1 MDLLQESPGTELT
14 SHLSADLALQVVQGL
29 TAEPI
34 TRQLTKDEQKR
45 QESEH
50 ADLESSIFDTFSH
63 SLDQSPESD
72 TSTIR
77 EDFESFNNTIVFQS
91 EEGDEKL
98 LPDVNETEVP
108 DYFYSAG
115 PCNQEALYQRD
126 EAKDLENII
135 VAYGPHF
142 RKPDDVK
149 KYQMEDDKPDS
160 KVFTCHLNQPAYL
173 EESTKPFTNP
183 ILLQSVQD
191 KNEIAN
197 ESQFESRR
205 RKMGSTHSS
214 HKGTQSEEEGREREA
229 QGETKN
235 TEVIADKGEYME
247 AVERSCTEFEML
259 MEYMD
264 GVGND
269 RNDGKEKNEETA
281 LTDHSSSFSISNQV
295 GRNIDSD
302 NVDSLRYSVKNEFS
316 PSHQNPYHLQ
326 HEDTLWEETLDES
339 KENNDFPPNP
349 PSEQSY
355 LGEEGT
361 AEIEFHTPVTK
372 KKIGSARSS
381 TPLGKREEEK
391 TEKTQKEKN
400 IEDQELIEMVAEV
413 MIAEKTECVKLEKH
427 VHKMTECQDRG
438 DSETILKEEEV
449 ALVGEQKCG
458 IEKTELEEPTEK
470 CRGAEVVEVQTV
482 AECESTQTPND
493 PGFES
498 KAIGK
503 RRKMGSTRRIQEAL
517 NTEEEKMEAGEDVMM
532 DEIIGQMIGDP
543 EAVEGSF
550 PEIEMLMESKDEAG
564 NDKNEGEE
572 INNVTALT
580 DHSSSFN
587 TSIQEGGNIDADEI
601 SSESP
606 SMMKDNPELLNPD
619 KHVEVKEDH
628 SKAVPENIALDKEV
642 SIVADINSALEESG
656 VVEPA
661 ENPREA
667 EEVEIEI
674 AAECKKTQSPYDPAA
689 LTAQNQQSEDKVCL
703 DHDTST
709 TQLTNIVDME
719 HLLTSSNVLRSTT
732 ESHLSPSSPS
742 HSDVGESKAI
752 GRRKKMGST
761 RRKRE
766 ALNTEEEKW
775 EAGENVMKDE
785 IIGQMIGDPEAVE
798 RSFIEFEK
806 LMESK
811 DEAGNDNNEGEE
823 INNVTSL
830 TDHSSSFNTSI
841 QEGGNID
848 ADEISS
854 ESPSMMTDNPELLNP
869 DKHVEVKEDHSK
881 AVPENIA
888 LDKEVSIVADINSAL
903 EESGVV
909 EPAENPR
916 EAEEVEIE
924 IAAECKK
931 TQSPYEPAA
940 LTAQN
945 QQSEDKVCLDHD
957 TSTTQLTNIVDMEQ
971 LLTSSNVLRSTTESH
986 LSPSSPSHSD
996 VGESK
1001 PIGRRKKMGST
1012 RCKREALNTEE
1023 EKWEAGE
1030 NVMKD
1035 EIIGQMIG
1043 DPEAMEGSFPEIE
1056 MLMESKDEA
1065 GNDNNEG
1072 EEINNVTAL
1081 TDHSP
1086 SFSNSNQGGNIDAD
1100 EISSESP
1107 LIMNELNQSFHNP
1120 DPNFPTFQ
1128 SYQTDDTL
1136 ISSPD
1141 FSSGQCEDTLMEEKL
1156 AESKENN
1163 NFPPDPPPEQTYLGE
1178 EATASK
1184 GSHTPVKK
1192 RKMGSTRSRTPHG
1205 RQGGQSAK
1213 ENQEDEN
1220 LEDQEFI
1227 GVVGE
1232 VMIAET
1238 TEPVKLE
1245 EHVEQIAEDQARGDS
1260 HNILKEEEVVIVA
1273 EQKCGLEKPE
1283 LVETAEILRRAE
1295 LAEVQIVAECESTQI
1310 TNVTRCES
1318 KAIGKRRKMGS
1329 TRRIREGHNTEEEKM
1344 EAGEDL
1350 MMDKIIGQMIGDP
1363 EAVERSF
1370 IEFEKLMESKDEAGN
1385 NKNEGEEINNVTALT
1400 DHSSS
1405 FSASIQEGGNIDA
1418 DEISSESPSMMKDNP
1433 ELLNPDKHVEVKE
1446 DHSKAVPEKVAM
1458 DKEVSIVADINSAL
1472 EESGVVEPVE
1482 NSREE
1487 DEVEI
1492 EIAAECENTQS
1503 PYDSAALTAR
1513 NQQSE
1518 DKVCLDHDT
1527 STTQLTNTVDMEQ
1540 LLTSSN
1546 VLRITT
1552 KSHLS
1557 PSSPSPSDVGESKA
1571 IGRRKKMGSTRRK
1584 REALNTEEEKWEA
1597 GENVMKDEII
1607 GQMIGD
1613 PEGMEGSFPE
1623 IEMLM
1628 ESKDEA
1634 GNDKNEGEEINNVTA
1649 LTDHSPSFSNS
1660 NQGGNI
1666 DADEISSESPLIMNE
1681 LNQSFHNPDPN
1692 FPTFQSYQTDDTLI
1706 SSPDFSCGQCED
1718 TLMEENFAESKE
1730 NNDFPPDPPPE
1741 QTYLREEAT
1750 ASKGSHTPVKKR
1762 KMGSTRSR
1770 TPHGRQGGQ
1779 SAKEN
1784 QEDENLED
1792 QEFIGVVGEVMIAE
1806 TTEPVKLEEHVEQI
1820 AEDQARGDSH
1830 NILKEEEVVIV
1841 AEQKCGLEKPEL
1853 VETAEILRRAELAE
1867 VQIVAECEST
1877 QITNVTRCE
1886 SKAIGKRRKMGS
1898 TRRIREGHNTEEE
1911 KMEAG
1916 EDLMMDK
1923 IIGQMIGDPEAVER
1937 SFIEFEKLMESKDE
1951 AGNDKNEGEEMNDVT
1966 ALTDHSSSF
1975 SASIQEGGNIDADE
1989 ISSESPSM
1997 MKDLNENL
2005 HRPYTDV
2012 PTLQSYQTD
2021 DTLNSNPTISGLKHE
2036 HTLKEEALDES
2047 VENMKFPPDPPSE
2060 QSYFNEEGTAE
2071 IDSHTPVTKEMMGST
2086 HTRTPNGSEG
2096 EERREGG
2103 KEEKMEAGEDLMMDK
2118 IIGQMIGDPEA
2129 VERSFIEFEK
2139 LMESKDEAG
2148 NDKNEGEEMNDVT
2161 ALTDHSSSFSASIQE
2176 GGNIDADEISS
2187 ESPSMMKDN
2196 PELLNPDKHVEV
2208 KEDHSKAVPEKV
2220 AMDKEVSIV
2229 ADINSAL
2236 EESGVVEPAENPREA
2251 DEVEIEIAAE
2261 CENTQSPYDSAALT
2275 ARNQQSEDEVC
2286 LDHDTSTTQLTN
2298 IVDMEQL
2305 LTPSNVLRITTES
2318 HLSPSSPSH
2327 SDVGESK
2334 PIGRRKKM
2342 GSTRRKRE
2350 ALNTE
2355 EEKWEAG
2362 ENVMKDEIIGQM
2374 IGDPEGMEG
2383 SFPEIEMLMESKD
2396 EAGNDNNEGEE
2407 INNVTALTD
2416 HSSSFS
2422 NSNQEGGN
2430 IDADE
2435 ISSESPLIMNELNQ
2449 SFHNPDPNFPTFQS
2463 YQTDDTLISSPD
2475 FSSGQCEDT
2484 LMEENFAESKENNDF
2499 PPDPPPEQT
2508 YLGEE
2513 ATASKGSHTP
2523 VKKRK
2528 MGSTR
2533 SRTPHG
2539 RQGGQSAKENQ
2550 EDENLEDQEF
2560 IGVVGEIMIAETTEP
2575 VKLEEHVEKIAEDQA
2590 RGDSHNILK
2599 EEEVVIVAEQKCGLE
2614 KPELVETA
2622 EILRRAELAEV
2633 QIVAECESPQI
2644 TNVTRCESK
2653 SIGKRR
2659 KMGSTRRIR
2668 EGHNTEEEKMEAG
2681 EDLMMD
2687 KIIGQMI
2694 GDPEAVERSFI
2705 EFEKLMESKDEA
2717 GNDKNEGE
2725 EINDVTALT
2734 DHSSSFSTSIQEG
2747 GNIDAD
2753 EISRES
2759 PSMMKDNPDLL
2770 NPDKHVE
2777 VAEDNSKAVPEKVA
2791 MDKEV
2796 SIVADINSALEESGV
2811 VEPAE
2816 NPREADEV
2824 EIEIAAECKKTQSPY
2839 DSAALTARNQQ
2850 SEDEVCLDHDTSTTQ
2865 LTNIVDMEHLLTS
2878 SNVLKITT
2886 ESHLSPS
2893 SPSHSDVGESKAI
2906 GRRKKMGSTRRKREA
2921 LNTEEEKW
2929 EAGENVMKD
2938 EIIGQMIGDP
2948 EAMEG
2953 TFPEI
2958 EMLMESKDEAGN
2970 DNNEG
2975 EEINNVTA
2983 LTDHSP
2989 SFSNSNQGGNIDA
3002 DEISSESPLI
3012 MNELNQ
3018 SFHNPDPNFPTF
3030 QSYQT
3035 DDTLISSPDFS
3046 SGQCEDTLMEE
3057 NFAES
3062 KENNDFPPDPP
3073 PEQTYLGEE
3082 ATASKGSHTPVKKR
3096 KMGSTR
3102 SRTPHGRQGEQSA
3115 KENQEDEN
3123 LEDQEFIGVV
3133 GEVMIAETTE
3143 PVKLEE
3149 HVEQIAEDQA
3159 RGDSHNILKEEEIVI
3174 VAEQKCGLEKPELV
3188 ETAEILRRAELAEVQ
3203 IVAECESTQITNVT
3217 RCESKSIGKRRKMG
3231 STRRIREGHNT
3242 EVEKMEAGED
3252 LMMDKIIGQMIGESD
3267 AVERS
3272 FIEFEK
3278 LMESKDEAGNDKN
3291 EGEEINDVTALTD
3304 HCSSLSSSNQEGRNI
3319 DAHDIGN
3326 ESPPII
3332 NELNQ
3337 TLDNT
3342 NPHVTTLQ
3350 SYHTDETLIS
3360 CPDISGGQREYT
3372 LMEGKLDESKEN
3384 ISFPP
3389 DPPSEQS
3396 FLGEQGTVGKRPHSP
3411 VKRRTM
3417 GSSRIRTAHGRQ
3429 GGQGTEKI
3437 REENDIE
3444 DQEFTGVMGGFM
3456 IAEKPVPVM
3465 LEEPVEKMTED
3476 QASFDS
3482 EAIVKEE
3489 AVAKAAD
3496 QECGIENPELVEPA
3510 ENIEGVEV
3518 QKVVCESTQILY
3530 DPAVLMAESQQS
3542 GYMVC
3547 LDPDSSTIQLS
3558 HAVDI
3563 EHHLSTSCI
3572 NPRDPSKSSLSLSSH
3587 SPKDVGESK
3596 TIRRRKMGSTRR
3608 IREGLNTVEEK
3619 REAGDNEIMGQ
3630 MIGDPE
3636 VMEGGIEMLMESK
3649 DEAGNDKNEGEINES
3664 YLNDDTLNSNPDI
3677 SSLCHGDRFMEDKL
3691 DKSMENERF
3700 PPDHSSVQSVLVEEV
3715 TLCKETHT
3723 PVKKI
3728 EMGSTHSRTSQD
3740 RQVEERAE
3748 KSPGKENIE
3757 DQEVIGEVM
3766 IAEKNAPVKLEE
3778 LVDNVIKDAAKRD
3791 LETKEEDLVEGTF
3804 PDSQPCMIV
3813 GEPKGV
3819 EKRRKMGSTRRTREG
3834 FHTEEEQ
3841 RKPEEKIMEE
3851 EFRGETI
3858 KDSEVSVVLDQL
3870 QEEHRPE
3877 DQQERPNTGTEDVAS
3892 STGMSAEGSEQ
3903 VTPALQPGPA
3913 NIIDQKKGGH
3923 ANKSPV
3929 ARMPKQPPGTLGS
3942 SGSRSNPYNVVIV
3955 GNSSV
3960 GKTSFI
3966 KYFQSGK
3973 FSIDH
3978 SATIGIDTCIQS
3990 LTVDGSHVTLQLWDT
4005 AGQERYHSITRQ
4017 VFHKA
4022 QGLLLMYDIT
4032 SSQSFFDVRYWA
4044 NCIQEGA
4051 PDDVVLILLGNKAD
4065 CAEPERQVQTHE
4077 GKNLAKEYNMLFMEC
4092 SAATGDNVILS
4103 MENLARMLRQ
4113 QGEKTRQE
4121 EKSLILQKE
4130 PPKKKSG
4137 CC

>member
-1329 TRRIREGHNTEEEKM
+1329 TRRIREGHNTE
-1344 EAGEDL
+1344 
-1350 MMDKIIGQMIGDP
+1350 
-1363 EAVERSF
+1363 
-1370 IEFEKLMESKDEAGN
+1370 
-1385 NKNEGEEINNVTALT
+1385 
-1400 DHSSS
+1400 
-1405 FSASIQEGGNIDA
+1405 
-1418 DEISSESPSMMKDNP
+1418 
-1433 ELLNPDKHVEVKE
+1433 
-1446 DHSKAVPEKVAM
+1446 
-1458 DKEVSIVADINSAL
+1458 
-1472 EESGVVEPVE
+1472 
-1482 NSREE
+1482 
-1487 DEVEI
+1487 
-1492 EIAAECENTQS
+1492 
-1503 PYDSAALTAR
+1503 
-1513 NQQSE
+1513 
-1518 DKVCLDHDT
+1518 
-1527 STTQLTNTVDMEQ
+1527 
-1540 LLTSSN
+1540 
-1546 VLRITT
+1546 
-1552 KSHLS
+1552 
-1557 PSSPSPSDVGESKA
+1557 
-1571 IGRRKKMGSTRRK
+1571 
-1584 REALNTEEEKWEA
+1584 
-1597 GENVMKDEII
+1597 
-1607 GQMIGD
+1607 
-1613 PEGMEGSFPE
+1613 
-1623 IEMLM
+1623 
-1628 ESKDEA
+1628 
-1634 GNDKNEGEEINNVTA
+1634 
-1649 LTDHSPSFSNS
+1649 
-1660 NQGGNI
+1660 
-1666 DADEISSESPLIMNE
+1666 
-1681 LNQSFHNPDPN
+1681 
-1692 FPTFQSYQTDDTLI
+1692 
-1706 SSPDFSCGQCED
+1706 
-1718 TLMEENFAESKE
+1718 
-1730 NNDFPPDPPPE
+1730 
-1741 QTYLREEAT
+1741 
-1750 ASKGSHTPVKKR
+1750 
-1762 KMGSTRSR
+1762 
-1770 TPHGRQGGQ
+1770 
-1779 SAKEN
+1779 
-1784 QEDENLED
+1784 
-1792 QEFIGVVGEVMIAE
+1792 
-1806 TTEPVKLEEHVEQI
+1806 
-1820 AEDQARGDSH
+1820 
-1830 NILKEEEVVIV
+1830 
-1841 AEQKCGLEKPEL
+1841 
-1853 VETAEILRRAELAE
+1853 
-1867 VQIVAECEST
+1867 
-1877 QITNVTRCE
+1877 
-1886 SKAIGKRRKMGS
+1886 
-1898 TRRIREGHNTEEE
+1898 
-1911 KMEAG
+1911 
-1916 EDLMMDK
+1916 
-1923 IIGQMIGDPEAVER
+1923 
-1937 SFIEFEKLMESKDE
+1937 
-1951 AGNDKNEGEEMNDVT
+1951 
-1966 ALTDHSSSF
+1966 
-1975 SASIQEGGNIDADE
+1975 
-1989 ISSESPSM
+1989 
-1997 MKDLNENL
+1997 
-2005 HRPYTDV
+2005 
-2012 PTLQSYQTD
+2012 
-2021 DTLNSNPTISGLKHE
+2021 
-2036 HTLKEEALDES
+2036 
-2047 VENMKFPPDPPSE
+2047 
-2060 QSYFNEEGTAE
+2060 
-2071 IDSHTPVTKEMMGST
+2071 
-2086 HTRTPNGSEG
+2086 
-2096 EERREGG
+2096 
-2103 KEEKMEAGEDLMMDK
+2103 EEKMEAGEDLMMDK

>member
-1 MDLLQESPGTELT
+1 
-14 SHLSADLALQVVQGL
+14 
-29 TAEPI
+29 
-34 TRQLTKDEQKR
+34 
-45 QESEH
+45 
-50 ADLESSIFDTFSH
+50 
-63 SLDQSPESD
+63 
-72 TSTIR
+72 
-77 EDFESFNNTIVFQS
+77 
-91 EEGDEKL
+91 
-98 LPDVNETEVP
+98 
-108 DYFYSAG
+108 
-115 PCNQEALYQRD
+115 
-126 EAKDLENII
+126 
-135 VAYGPHF
+135 
-142 RKPDDVK
+142 
-149 KYQMEDDKPDS
+149 
-160 KVFTCHLNQPAYL
+160 
-173 EESTKPFTNP
+173 
-183 ILLQSVQD
+183 
-191 KNEIAN
+191 
-197 ESQFESRR
+197 
-205 RKMGSTHSS
+205 
-214 HKGTQSEEEGREREA
+214 
-229 QGETKN
+229 
-235 TEVIADKGEYME
+235 
-247 AVERSCTEFEML
+247 
-259 MEYMD
+259 
-264 GVGND
+264 
-269 RNDGKEKNEETA
+269 
-281 LTDHSSSFSISNQV
+281 
-295 GRNIDSD
+295 
-302 NVDSLRYSVKNEFS
+302 
-316 PSHQNPYHLQ
+316 
-326 HEDTLWEETLDES
+326 
-339 KENNDFPPNP
+339 
-349 PSEQSY
+349 
-355 LGEEGT
+355 
-361 AEIEFHTPVTK
+361 
-372 KKIGSARSS
+372 
-381 TPLGKREEEK
+381 
-391 TEKTQKEKN
+391 
-400 IEDQELIEMVAEV
+400 
-413 MIAEKTECVKLEKH
+413 
-427 VHKMTECQDRG
+427 
-438 DSETILKEEEV
+438 
-449 ALVGEQKCG
+449 
-458 IEKTELEEPTEK
+458 
-470 CRGAEVVEVQTV
+470 
-482 AECESTQTPND
+482 
-493 PGFES
+493 
-498 KAIGK
+498 
-503 RRKMGSTRRIQEAL
+503 
-517 NTEEEKMEAGEDVMM
+517 
-532 DEIIGQMIGDP
+532 
-543 EAVEGSF
+543 
-550 PEIEMLMESKDEAG
+550 
-564 NDKNEGEE
+564 
-572 INNVTALT
+572 
-580 DHSSSFN
+580 
-587 TSIQEGGNIDADEI
+587 
-601 SSESP
+601 
-606 SMMKDNPELLNPD
+606 
-619 KHVEVKEDH
+619 
-628 SKAVPENIALDKEV
+628 
-642 SIVADINSALEESG
+642 
-656 VVEPA
+656 
-661 ENPREA
+661 
-667 EEVEIEI
+667 
-674 AAECKKTQSPYDPAA
+674 
-689 LTAQNQQSEDKVCL
+689 
-703 DHDTST
+703 
-709 TQLTNIVDME
+709 
-719 HLLTSSNVLRSTT
+719 
-732 ESHLSPSSPS
+732 
-742 HSDVGESKAI
+742 
-752 GRRKKMGST
+752 
-761 RRKRE
+761 
-766 ALNTEEEKW
+766 
-775 EAGENVMKDE
+775 
-785 IIGQMIGDPEAVE
+785 
-798 RSFIEFEK
+798 
-806 LMESK
+806 
-811 DEAGNDNNEGEE
+811 
-823 INNVTSL
+823 
-830 TDHSSSFNTSI
+830 
-841 QEGGNID
+841 
-848 ADEISS
+848 
-854 ESPSMMTDNPELLNP
+854 
-869 DKHVEVKEDHSK
+869 
-881 AVPENIA
+881 
-888 LDKEVSIVADINSAL
+888 
-903 EESGVV
+903 
-909 EPAENPR
+909 
-916 EAEEVEIE
+916 
-924 IAAECKK
+924 
-931 TQSPYEPAA
+931 
-940 LTAQN
+940 
-945 QQSEDKVCLDHD
+945 
-957 TSTTQLTNIVDMEQ
+957 
-971 LLTSSNVLRSTTESH
+971 
-986 LSPSSPSHSD
+986 
-996 VGESK
+996 
-1001 PIGRRKKMGST
+1001 
-1012 RCKREALNTEE
+1012 
-1023 EKWEAGE
+1023 
-1030 NVMKD
+1030 
-1035 EIIGQMIG
+1035 
-1043 DPEAMEGSFPEIE
+1043 
-1056 MLMESKDEA
+1056 
-1065 GNDNNEG
+1065 
-1072 EEINNVTAL
+1072 
-1081 TDHSP
+1081 
-1086 SFSNSNQGGNIDAD
+1086 
-1100 EISSESP
+1100 
-1107 LIMNELNQSFHNP
+1107 
-1120 DPNFPTFQ
+1120 
-1128 SYQTDDTL
+1128 
-1136 ISSPD
+1136 
-1141 FSSGQCEDTLMEEKL
+1141 
-1156 AESKENN
+1156 
-1163 NFPPDPPPEQTYLGE
+1163 
-1178 EATASK
+1178 
-1184 GSHTPVKK
+1184 
-1192 RKMGSTRSRTPHG
+1192 
-1205 RQGGQSAK
+1205 
-1213 ENQEDEN
+1213 
-1220 LEDQEFI
+1220 
-1227 GVVGE
+1227 
-1232 VMIAET
+1232 
-1238 TEPVKLE
+1238 
-1245 EHVEQIAEDQARGDS
+1245 
-1260 HNILKEEEVVIVA
+1260 
-1273 EQKCGLEKPE
+1273 
-1283 LVETAEILRRAE
+1283 
-1295 LAEVQIVAECESTQI
+1295 
-1310 TNVTRCES
+1310 
-1318 KAIGKRRKMGS
+1318 
-1329 TRRIREGHNTEEEKM
+1329 
-1344 EAGEDL
+1344 
-1350 MMDKIIGQMIGDP
+1350 
-1363 EAVERSF
+1363 
-1370 IEFEKLMESKDEAGN
+1370 
-1385 NKNEGEEINNVTALT
+1385 
-1400 DHSSS
+1400 
-1405 FSASIQEGGNIDA
+1405 
-1418 DEISSESPSMMKDNP
+1418 
-1433 ELLNPDKHVEVKE
+1433 
-1446 DHSKAVPEKVAM
+1446 
-1458 DKEVSIVADINSAL
+1458 
-1472 EESGVVEPVE
+1472 
-1482 NSREE
+1482 
-1487 DEVEI
+1487 
-1492 EIAAECENTQS
+1492 
-1503 PYDSAALTAR
+1503 
-1513 NQQSE
+1513 
-1518 DKVCLDHDT
+1518 
-1527 STTQLTNTVDMEQ
+1527 
-1540 LLTSSN
+1540 
-1546 VLRITT
+1546 
-1552 KSHLS
+1552 
-1557 PSSPSPSDVGESKA
+1557 
-1571 IGRRKKMGSTRRK
+1571 
-1584 REALNTEEEKWEA
+1584 
-1597 GENVMKDEII
+1597 
-1607 GQMIGD
+1607 
-1613 PEGMEGSFPE
+1613 
-1623 IEMLM
+1623 
-1628 ESKDEA
+1628 
-1634 GNDKNEGEEINNVTA
+1634 
-1649 LTDHSPSFSNS
+1649 
-1660 NQGGNI
+1660 
-1666 DADEISSESPLIMNE
+1666 
-1681 LNQSFHNPDPN
+1681 
-1692 FPTFQSYQTDDTLI
+1692 
-1706 SSPDFSCGQCED
+1706 
-1718 TLMEENFAESKE
+1718 
-1730 NNDFPPDPPPE
+1730 
-1741 QTYLREEAT
+1741 
-1750 ASKGSHTPVKKR
+1750 
-1762 KMGSTRSR
+1762 
-1770 TPHGRQGGQ
+1770 
-1779 SAKEN
+1779 
-1784 QEDENLED
+1784 
-1792 QEFIGVVGEVMIAE
+1792 
-1806 TTEPVKLEEHVEQI
+1806 
-1820 AEDQARGDSH
+1820 
-1830 NILKEEEVVIV
+1830 
-1841 AEQKCGLEKPEL
+1841 
-1853 VETAEILRRAELAE
+1853 
-1867 VQIVAECEST
+1867 
-1877 QITNVTRCE
+1877 
-1886 SKAIGKRRKMGS
+1886 MGS

-2208 KEDHSKAVPEKV
+2208 KEDH
-2220 AMDKEVSIV
+2220 
-2229 ADINSAL
+2229 
-2236 EESGVVEPAENPREA
+2236 
-2251 DEVEIEIAAE
+2251 
-2261 CENTQSPYDSAALT
+2261 
-2275 ARNQQSEDEVC
+2275 
-2286 LDHDTSTTQLTN
+2286 
-2298 IVDMEQL
+2298 
-2305 LTPSNVLRITTES
+2305 
-2318 HLSPSSPSH
+2318 
-2327 SDVGESK
+2327 
-2334 PIGRRKKM
+2334 
-2342 GSTRRKRE
+2342 
-2350 ALNTE
+2350 
-2355 EEKWEAG
+2355 
-2362 ENVMKDEIIGQM
+2362 
-2374 IGDPEGMEG
+2374 
-2383 SFPEIEMLMESKD
+2383 
-2396 EAGNDNNEGEE
+2396 
-2407 INNVTALTD
+2407 
-2416 HSSSFS
+2416 
-2422 NSNQEGGN
+2422 
-2430 IDADE
+2430 
-2435 ISSESPLIMNELNQ
+2435 
-2449 SFHNPDPNFPTFQS
+2449 
-2463 YQTDDTLISSPD
+2463 
-2475 FSSGQCEDT
+2475 
-2484 LMEENFAESKENNDF
+2484 
-2499 PPDPPPEQT
+2499 
-2508 YLGEE
+2508 
-2513 ATASKGSHTP
+2513 
-2523 VKKRK
+2523 
-2528 MGSTR
+2528 
-2533 SRTPHG
+2533 
-2539 RQGGQSAKENQ
+2539 
-2550 EDENLEDQEF
+2550 
-2560 IGVVGEIMIAETTEP
+2560 
-2575 VKLEEHVEKIAEDQA
+2575 
-2590 RGDSHNILK
+2590 
-2599 EEEVVIVAEQKCGLE
+2599 
-2614 KPELVETA
+2614 
-2622 EILRRAELAEV
+2622 
-2633 QIVAECESPQI
+2633 
-2644 TNVTRCESK
+2644 
-2653 SIGKRR
+2653 
-2659 KMGSTRRIR
+2659 
-2668 EGHNTEEEKMEAG
+2668 
-2681 EDLMMD
+2681 
-2687 KIIGQMI
+2687 
-2694 GDPEAVERSFI
+2694 
-2705 EFEKLMESKDEA
+2705 
-2717 GNDKNEGE
+2717 
-2725 EINDVTALT
+2725 
-2734 DHSSSFSTSIQEG
+2734 
-2747 GNIDAD
+2747 
-2753 EISRES
+2753 
-2759 PSMMKDNPDLL
+2759 
-2770 NPDKHVE
+2770 
-2777 VAEDNSKAVPEKVA
+2777 SKAVPEKVA